1 VGRSLRLRLSAMM
14 FLQYF
19 VLGAWVVTLPTFL
32 MAAPPD
38 GGLNL
43 PAEQVGLLIATLS
56 IAATVSPL
64 FVGLL
69 ADRLFA
75 TQRVLAVL
83 HLAGAALLA
92 AIAVVCVLHREEVD
106 YAFEKHA
113 LAEPV
118 GDDELWRLLWERESI
133 RAYLAGPNSYD
144 APPFFTRLPFP
155 RVWERLG
162 LTHSRA
168 PRLRHPPTWQNVD
181 TARQRLAEL
190 EDLTRPAVERLR
202 RHPDVA
208 EAAGRAFPPLFVL
221 MLLNALGYMPT
232 LTLSTSI
239 SFRNLPDHHRGFA
252 VVRAVGTAGWA
263 AAGLFVGCYLDPVSV
278 GPLALGAIAAFVTG
292 VYCLTLPHTPP
303 AGPAKS
309 LGDALGLPALRM
321 LADRAFLVFVLTA
334 VMVTTIFTF
343 HNTFAN
349 KFLADRGV
357 TGAAAVQTLS
367 QCAEVA
373 CILLIPAVQARLGT
387 KRMMLLGLTAS
398 FARFALYAVG
408 VLPLVILIAL
418 PLQGV
423 GYSFFFIAAAIYVD
437 RRSPRELRASAQ
449 GLVTVITSGVGAF
462 VGNWFAGRV
471 VEFHASPTG
480 IDWTGV
486 WLVPALASLFVT
498 LAFALS
504 FWDSAVPPF
513 TTDAGSG
520 TESTTAVTAS
530 PDTASFTPPLPAVG
544 EEAGGEGRGTLP

>member
-1 VGRSLRLRLSAMM
+1 MGWPLRARLAGMM

-32 MAAPPD
+32 MAPPPE

-43 PAEQVGLLIATLS
+43 PAERVGLIIATLS
-56 IAATVSPL
+56 VAATLAPL

-92 AIAVVCVLHREEVD
+92 AIAATCAHHREAVD
-106 YAFEKHA
+106 YAFERHA

-118 GDDELWRLLWERESI
+118 GDDELWRLLWERESL
-133 RAYLAGPNSYD
+133 RTYLAGPNSYD
-144 APPFFTRLPFP
+144 APPRVSRLPFP

-162 LTHSRA
+162 LTRSRSV
-168 PRLRHPPTWQNVD
+168 RLRYPPTWSDVES
-181 TARQRLAEL
+181 ARQRLAEL
-190 EDLTRPAVERLR
+190 EERTRPAVERLR
-202 RHPDVA
+202 RYPDVT
-208 EAAGRAFPPLFVL
+208 EAAGRAFPPLFGL
-221 MLLNALGYMPT
+221 MFAYALCYLPT
-232 LTLSTSI
+232 LTLTNAL
-239 SFRNLPDHHRGFA
+239 SFRNLPDHGGGFA

-263 AAGLFVGCYLDPVSV
+263 AAGLFVGCYLDPVSIA
-278 GPLALGAIAAFVTG
+278 PLVLGTSAALVLGL
-292 VYCLTLPHTPP
+292 YCLTLPHTPP
-303 AGPAKS
+303 VGRAQS

-334 VMVTTIFTF
+334 VAVTTIFTF

-349 KFLADRGV
+349 KFLVDRGV

-367 QCAEVA
+367 QAAEIG
-373 CILLIPAVQARLGT
+373 CILLIPAVQAWLGT
-387 KRMMLLGLTAS
+387 KRMMLLGLLAS

-408 VLPLVILIAL
+408 YLPAVVAVGL

-437 RRSPRELRASAQ
+437 RRAPRALRASAQ
-449 GLVTVITSGVGAF
+449 GLVTVITSGIGAF
-462 VGNWFAGRV
+462 IGNWFAGQV
-471 VEFHASPTG
+471 VQFHASPQG
-480 IDWTGV
+480 IDWTAV

-498 LAFALS
+498 LAFALL
-504 FWDSAVPPF
+504 FGDSPSPSV
-513 TTDAGSG
+513 GEG
-520 TESTTAVTAS
+520 TE
-530 PDTASFTPPLPAVG
+530 
-544 EEAGGEGRGTLP
+544 R

>member
-1 VGRSLRLRLSAMM
+1 LRLRLSAMM

-43 PAEQVGLLIATLS
+43 PAEQVGLVIATLS
-56 IAATVSPL
+56 LAATASPL

-92 AIAVVCVLHREEVD
+92 AIAVTCAHHRDDVG

-118 GDDELWRLLWERESI
+118 GDDELWRLLWERESL
-133 RAYLAGPNSYD
+133 RTYLAGPNSYD
-144 APPFFTRLPFP
+144 APPLVRHLPFP

-162 LTHSRA
+162 LTRSRSA
-168 PRLRHPPTWQNVD
+168 RLRHPPTWNGVD
-181 TARQRLAEL
+181 SARQRLAEL
-190 EDLTRPAVERLR
+190 EERTRPAVERLR
-202 RHPDVA
+202 RHPDVT

-221 MLLNALGYMPT
+221 MLLNALCYLPT
-232 LTLSTSI
+232 LTLTNSL
-239 SFRNLPDHHRGFA
+239 SFRNLPDHGRGFA
-252 VVRAVGTAGWA
+252 IVRAVGTAGWA
-263 AAGLFVGCYLDPVSV
+263 AAGLLVGCYLDPVSV
-278 GPLALGAIAAFVTG
+278 GPLALGAGAALVMG
-292 VYCLTLPHTPP
+292 LYCLSLPHTPP
-303 AGPAKS
+303 AGKAKS

-321 LADRAFLVFVLTA
+321 LADRSFLVFVLTA
-334 VMVTTIFTF
+334 VAVTTIFTF

-349 KFLADRGV
+349 KFLIDRGV

-367 QCAEVA
+367 QCAEVG

-387 KRMMLLGLTAS
+387 KRMMLLGLVAS
-398 FARFALYAVG
+398 FARFGLYALG
-408 VLPLVILIAL
+408 VLPAVVLIAL

-437 RRSPRELRASAQ
+437 RRAPRELRASAQ

-480 IDWTGV
+480 IDWTAV

-498 LAFALS
+498 LAFALL
-504 FWDSAVPPF
+504 FWDSPSPSQPPSP
-513 TTDAGSG
+513 TEGGGGSESAALGAGLPDAACLS
-520 TESTTAVTAS
+520 
-530 PDTASFTPPLPAVG
+530 PPLPSVG
-544 EEAGGEGRGTLP
+544 EGAGG